1 MGRFIFN
8 PFTQNFTV
16 IPNPPKEG
24 FYQFAARNGKL
35 EWVEREDP
43 QAKTLNLSFTSDAVP
58 FVSSVG
64 ILPRVVFYRGDGD
77 YAGSQSQGGV
87 YNHEFLL
94 NSAVSNEA
102 FFVVGV
108 YLAPDQG
115 SVGVLNGNGDISLPV
130 VAIDVSPVADSSG
143 ANVAF
148 LYAMKFTTDAAVSM
162 RFFDL

>member
-16 IPNPPKEG
+16 IPKPPKEG

-43 QAKTLNLSFTSDAVP
+43 QAKTLNLNFASDAVP

-77 YAGSQSQGGV
+77 YAGSQSEEGG

-94 NSAVSNEA
+94 NSEVSNEA
-102 FFVVGV
+102 FFTVGLFV
-108 YLAPDQG
+108 APDQG
-115 SVGVLNGNGDISLPV
+115 AAINTLPA
-130 VAIDVSPVADSSG
+130 VAISVSPVADSSG
-143 ANVAF
+143 SNVAF
-148 LYAMKFTTDAAVSM
+148 LWTMKFTTDAAVSVQA
-162 RFFDL
+162 FDL